1 MLEVAMVLLQ
11 IKKKNHLVFLM
22 FSKMLSVEEMVY
34 GSSVNL
40 AINVIQI
47 AVQKDGQMM
56 VD

>member
-1 MLEVAMVLLQ
+1 
-11 IKKKNHLVFLM
+11 M
-22 FSKMLSVEEMVY
+22 FSKMLSVEEKDY

>member
-1 MLEVAMVLLQ
+1 MVLLQ
-11 IKKKNHLVFLM
+11 IKKKNNLAFLM

>member
-1 MLEVAMVLLQ
+1 
-11 IKKKNHLVFLM
+11 M

>member
-1 MLEVAMVLLQ
+1 MVLLQ